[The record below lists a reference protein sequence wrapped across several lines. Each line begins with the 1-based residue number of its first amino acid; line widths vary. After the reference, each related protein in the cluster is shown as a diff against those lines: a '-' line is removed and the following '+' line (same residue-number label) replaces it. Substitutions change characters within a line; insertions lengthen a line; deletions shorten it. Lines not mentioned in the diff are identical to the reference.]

1 MTKID
6 IQQELENAMMFD
18 VEMVIADSAAAQT
31 PDWITVTLTDND
43 NGSSVSLR
51 SLPGESAGNME
62 IFKDKTVEW
71 ILDYCLETVDRVK
84 AAEGI
89 DLLDLSENSPLW
101 SMDSDYRLAAKILFR
116 MCEEQAEGQRLCTR
130 FMKGLNGDSIDE
142 GVAALRR
149 AAMDF
154 FKGEASDSGVDESEL
169 EILRQK
175 ADQVV
180 EKGLNIPDF
189 EASGSSG
196 EHGGRGFLG
205 KIDSQFPIES
215 ET

>member
-1 MTKID
+1 
-6 IQQELENAMMFD
+6 
-18 VEMVIADSAAAQT
+18 
-31 PDWITVTLTDND
+31 
-43 NGSSVSLR
+43 
-51 SLPGESAGNME
+51 ME
-62 IFKDKTVEW
+62 IFKDKNGREW
-71 ILDYCLETVDRVK
+71 ILDYCLETVDSVK

-89 DLLDLSENSPLW
+89 DLLDLSESSPLW

-116 MCEEQAEGQRLCTR
+116 MCEEQAEKASVSAQE

-154 FKGEASDSGVDESEL
+154 FPKGKRPILESMNRKL

-189 EASGSSG
+189 EKRLDRVVNTAV
-196 EHGGRGFLG
+196 EEFLG